1 MLQENNHP
9 EFEPANK
16 TIGIENIEGNGK
28 PTLNVARR
36 TAEVAMVGTELTPLN
51 EAIRFGAM
59 GVAIAS
65 GADPLL
71 VGAVTGTA
79 TMAVEGGGALATA
92 GLLTSKNGNKAIDW
106 INKKLTKL
114 HISPEAKF
122 SGSAKAGIAFLGGSA
137 IVSAVKYREQPEMTE
152 SEVRKYGFKSAVALA
167 GSATIMG
174 YGVAKG
180 VELPGPEMVGAGL
193 LSIAGLSAVYSRIFR
208 KIRREQQDEGID
220 IDGINKKKEHVDEN
234 KN

>member
-1 MLQENNHP
+1 MTQEKNLP
-9 EFEPANK
+9 EYIVPQFDEEHNDSQGLSN
-16 TIGIENIEGNGK
+16 TI
-28 PTLNVARR
+28 RR
-36 TAEVAMVGTELTPLN
+36 TAEVAMVGVEITPLN

-65 GADPLL
+65 GADPLT
-71 VGAVTGTA
+71 VGAVTGIA
-79 TMAVEGGGALATA
+79 TMAVEGCGAVAAA

-137 IVSAVKYREQPEMTE
+137 IVASVKYREQPGMTE

-180 VELPGPEMVGAGL
+180 VELPGPEMVGTGL
-193 LSIAGLSAVYSRIFR
+193 LSIAGLSAVYSRISR
-208 KIRREQQDEGID
+208 KIRREQQQEGID
-220 IDGINKKKEHVDEN
+220 TGKINIQESSYEDKDN
-234 KN
+234 